1 MLKGIS
7 KLSLI
12 SKLTLIAVTLPTIVS
27 TLTLS
32 SLLPAYAGAPLRGR
46 VIDIT
51 ECTEKSGVLKGHY
64 IAVAKVY
71 NSTTSRAPSTF
82 VVYSTHPAHGLDRP
96 DFLKLARDSKSNDE
110 NLNFY
115 WSQEKGS
122 NISGVQG
129 RYHFV
134 RSVTKIR

>member
-1 MLKGIS
+1 MKFNQLKN
-7 KLSLI
+7 
-12 SKLTLIAVTLPTIVS
+12 KLTLLGATIISTVTLFS
-27 TLTLS
+27 F
-32 SLLPAYAGAPLRGR
+32 LPAYADSPLIGR

-64 IAVAKVY
+64 MAVAKVY
-71 NSTTSRAPSTF
+71 NSTTGRAPSTF

-96 DFLKLARDSKSNDE
+96 DFLKLVRDSKSNDE

-122 NISGVQG
+122 NICGVEG

-134 RSVTKIR
+134 RSVRKIK